1 MPHSLFVGSALATQ
15 DRNNS
20 RQVDDENI
28 SFTVLNTKS
37 SGDSEMFR
45 TPSRYEMLVSV
56 FKTSATRFFRN
67 PPPRSYAT
75 RAQRHSDHDN
85 NPLPFVEAH
94 IYHGI
99 ADIVVCLL
107 GFAVLINSMYV
118 NFLYD
123 ARCICN
129 QTGLILSKDLDSG
142 K

>member
-20 RQVDDENI
+20 RQVHGEKL
-28 SFTVLNTKS
+28 SFAVLNTKS
-37 SGDSEMFR
+37 SGDSEMLR

-99 ADIVVCLL
+99 ADVVVCLL

-123 ARCICN
+123 ASICN
-129 QTGLILSKDLDSG
+129 QTGLIVSKDLDSG